1 MNIGFVM
8 FKFEMTIGWLG
19 TSTVT
24 VETSDFDHIEILKE
38 FIEFQE
44 ENGWIGAWD
53 AVDSEEDEDGEE
65 ETEEAVAEE
74 AVVTE

>member
-1 MNIGFVM
+1 M

-24 VETSDFDHIEILKE
+24 VETSDFDHIEVLKE

-44 ENGWIGAWD
+44 DNGWIGTWD
-53 AVDSEEDEDGEE
+53 EVEPEEEAEEEVAEE
-65 ETEEAVAEE
+65 ETEE
-74 AVVTE
+74 VTE

>member
-1 MNIGFVM
+1 M

-24 VETSDFDHIEILKE
+24 VETSDFDHIEVLKE

-44 ENGWIGAWD
+44 DNGWIGTWD
-53 AVDSEEDEDGEE
+53 EVEPEE
-65 ETEEAVAEE
+65 EVEEEVEEEATDE
-74 AVVTE
+74 VTE

>member
-1 MNIGFVM
+1 M

-24 VETSDFDHIEILKE
+24 VETSDFDHIEVLKE

-44 ENGWIGAWD
+44 DAGWIGSWD
-53 AVDSEEDEDGEE
+53 EVEAEEGEE
-65 ETEEAVAEE
+65 ETEEETEE
-74 AVVTE
+74 EVTE

>member
-1 MNIGFVM
+1 M

-24 VETSDFDHIEILKE
+24 VETSDFDHIEVLKE

-44 ENGWIGAWD
+44 DNGWIGTWD
-53 AVDSEEDEDGEE
+53 EVAPEVEEDEE
-65 ETEEAVAEE
+65 ETEE
-74 AVVTE
+74 VTE